1 MPEEE
6 SKINLKKLEEI
17 IVLIITKVEEP
28 KNRDLS
34 YFGWDDRYEL
44 HGKKGAIFDVAKY
57 SPMLQAL
64 GLKGEEWNVSYRFF
78 GFDELLALYP
88 HTECLL
94 NVLEAHRHNENIQR
108 VTEQIKDLQ
117 SALSLANQQIKDA
130 EHNTFHKVLACTKR

>member
-17 IVLIITKVEEP
+17 IALIVTKVEEP
-28 KNRDLS
+28 KNRNLS

-44 HGKKGAIFDVAKY
+44 HGKKGAIFGVAKD

-78 GFDELLALYP
+78 GFDELLTLYP

-94 NVLEAHRHNENIQR
+94 KVLEAHRHNENVQR
-108 VTEQIKDLQ
+108 ATEQIKDLQ

-130 EHNTFHKVLACTKR
+130 EHNTFHKVLACMKR

>member
-17 IVLIITKVEEP
+17 IALIVTKVEEP
-28 KNRDLS
+28 KNRNLS

-44 HGKKGAIFDVAKY
+44 HGKKGAIFDTTKA

-88 HTECLL
+88 YAECLL
-94 NVLEAHRHNENIQR
+94 NVLEAHRHNESVQR
-108 VTEQIKDLQ
+108 ATEQIKDLQ

-130 EHNTFHKVLACTKR
+130 EHNTFHKILVCIKR